1 MAQGVKMK
9 FSEFLKEQSTDLV
22 SGLHDAIMKFIKEES
37 GSNKVHSLVNTKNL
51 YSENADTYFGV
62 YTGFITIKGS
72 SHDGYDDEEYY
83 DDDEEYDDSY
93 AAIYSAKLKDGKW
106 VSIEFFRDGDTE
118 RDVISSLKSS
128 RQYSD
133 VKAL

>member
-1 MAQGVKMK
+1 MK
-9 FSEFLKEQSTDLV
+9 FSEFLKEQSTDHV

-51 YSENADTYFGV
+51 YSENTDTYFGV
-62 YTGFITIKGS
+62 YTGLITIKGS
-72 SHDGYDDEEYY
+72 SHGGYVDDDEEYY
-83 DDDEEYDDSY
+83 DDEEYDDSY

-106 VSIEFFRDGDTE
+106 VSIEFVQDGDTE
-118 RDVISSLKSS
+118 REVIFSLKSS
-128 RQYSD
+128 RHYSD